1 LWLFSWLGDRDSN
14 PDFCIQSATSY
25 H

>member
-1 LWLFSWLGDRDSN
+1 VISTWLGDRDSN
-14 PDFCIQSATSY
+14 PNFCIQSATSY